1 MLVALLEIISI
12 LCVLEGRLGLSQFWL
27 TQADDTQHIHNR
39 QLPTRP
45 PRHQFGGQAVWLNY
59 FLAGSA
65 ALTSFLAGS
74 LLLAGALG
82 ADAAGAAG
90 AATTAGLASTFFSS
104 FLGAS
109 AAKAETANRDAIK
122 VATNFIIFPF

>member
-74 LLLAGALG
+74 LLLGAALASLAG
-82 ADAAGAAG
+82 ADATA
-90 AATTAGLASTFFSS
+90 AGLASTFFSS
-104 FLGAS
+104 FLS
-109 AAKAETANRDAIK
+109 AEAKAETANSDAIR
-122 VATNFIIFPF
+122 VATNFIIFLFRLA